1 LVIAAHGYPQ
11 GPPLTTKETAM
22 SDDRHHEI
30 SPASVP
36 GVLGTPHLL
45 GMAFAVGVGGALLI
59 VLLAMVM
66 VRSGPEGEFNGV
78 AWSFRGNG
86 ALSVLFAGIPA
97 VLGAGWTG
105 LGLWVIQSR
114 HWLAIAVATGGLL
127 FALGLVWEFVPVL
140 LRTSD
145 WDARVGV
152 AFVVVV
158 VLAGGALAILTGGQ
172 ARVVLIVSGAVA
184 LGALG
189 VVLAVPD
196 EARLLIPLLL
206 AMAVSAPV
214 LAVAYRAGA
223 RGSLIGA
230 CLLMLL
236 GMLLGLL
243 GSSVGAALLSLTAS

>member
-1 LVIAAHGYPQ
+1 
-11 GPPLTTKETAM
+11 M
-22 SDDRHHEI
+22 SDHRHDEI
-30 SPASVP
+30 SRASAP
-36 GVLGTPHLL
+36 GVLGTPPLL
-45 GMAFAVGVGGALLI
+45 GMAFAVGVVGALMI

-66 VRSGPEGEFNGV
+66 ARSGPEGEFNGV

-127 FALGLVWEFVPVL
+127 FGLGLVWEFVPFL
-140 LRTSD
+140 LRTGY
-145 WDARVGV
+145 WDARAGV

-189 VVLAVPD
+189 VVLALAD
-196 EARLLIPLLL
+196 EVRLLIPLLL
-206 AMAVSAPV
+206 AVAASAPV
-214 LAVAYRAGA
+214 LAVAYRAGT
-223 RGSLIGA
+223 RRWLIRA

-236 GMLLGLL
+236 GMLIGLM
-243 GSSVGAALLSLTAS
+243 GSSIGATLLSLTAS

>member
-1 LVIAAHGYPQ
+1 
-11 GPPLTTKETAM
+11 M
-22 SDDRHHEI
+22 SDDRHDEI
-30 SPASVP
+30 SPASAP
-36 GVLGTPHLL
+36 GRLGTPHLL
-45 GMAFAVGVGGALLI
+45 GMAFAVGVVGALMI
-59 VLLAMVM
+59 VLLTMVM
-66 VRSGPEGEFNGV
+66 ARSGPEGEFNGV

-140 LRTSD
+140 LRISY
-145 WDARVGV
+145 WDARAGV

-158 VLAGGALAILTGGQ
+158 VLAGGALAILMGGQ
-172 ARVVLIVSGAVA
+172 TRVVLIVSAAVA

-206 AMAVSAPV
+206 AVAGSAPV
-214 LAVAYRAGA
+214 LAVAYRAGTRRWLMA
-223 RGSLIGA
+223 A
-230 CLLMLL
+230 CLVMLL
-236 GMLLGLL
+236 GMLIGLM
-243 GSSVGAALLSLTAS
+243 GSSILAALRSLTAS

>member
-1 LVIAAHGYPQ
+1 M
-11 GPPLTTKETAM
+11 ETAM
-22 SDDRHHEI
+22 GDDRHDEI
-30 SPASVP
+30 SPASAP
-36 GVLGTPHLL
+36 GGLGTPHLL
-45 GMAFAVGVGGALLI
+45 GMPFAVGVVGALMI

-66 VRSGPEGEFNGV
+66 ARSGPEGEFNGIT
-78 AWSFRGNG
+78 WSFRGNG
-86 ALSVLFAGIPA
+86 ALSVLIAGIPA

-105 LGLWVIQSR
+105 LGLWVIQRR

-223 RGSLIGA
+223 RGSLIAA
-230 CLLMLL
+230 CLLVLL
-236 GMLLGLL
+236 GILIGLM
-243 GSSVGAALLSLTAS
+243 GSSIGATLLSLTAS

>member
-1 LVIAAHGYPQ
+1 
-11 GPPLTTKETAM
+11 M
-22 SDDRHHEI
+22 SDDRHDEI
-30 SPASVP
+30 SPASAP
-36 GVLGTPHLL
+36 GGLGTPHLL
-45 GMAFAVGVGGALLI
+45 GMAFAVGVVGALMI

-66 VRSGPEGEFNGV
+66 ARSGPEGEFNGV

-127 FALGLVWEFVPVL
+127 FGLGLVWEFVPFL
-140 LRTSD
+140 LGTGY
-145 WDARVGV
+145 WDARAGV

-158 VLAGGALAILTGGQ
+158 VLAGGALAILTSGQ

-189 VVLAVPD
+189 MALAVPH
-196 EARLLIPLLL
+196 EVRLLIPLLL
-206 AMAVSAPV
+206 AVAASAPV
-214 LAVAYRAGA
+214 LAVAYRAGTGRWLMA
-223 RGSLIGA
+223 A
-230 CLLMLL
+230 CLVMLL
-236 GMLLGLL
+236 GMLIGLL
-243 GSSVGAALLSLTAS
+243 GSSIAAALLSLTAS

>member
-1 LVIAAHGYPQ
+1 
-11 GPPLTTKETAM
+11 
-22 SDDRHHEI
+22 
-30 SPASVP
+30 
-36 GVLGTPHLL
+36 
-45 GMAFAVGVGGALLI
+45 MAFAVGVVGALMI

-66 VRSGPEGEFNGV
+66 ARSGPEGEFNGV

-127 FALGLVWEFVPVL
+127 FALGLVWEFVPFL
-140 LRTSD
+140 LRTGY
-145 WDARVGV
+145 WDARAGV

-158 VLAGGALAILTGGQ
+158 MAGGALAILTGGQ
-172 ARVVLIVSGAVA
+172 ARVVLIMSGAVA

-189 VVLAVPD
+189 VVLALAD
-196 EARLLIPLLL
+196 EVRLLTPLLL
-206 AMAVSAPV
+206 AGAVSGPL
-214 LAVAYRAGA
+214 LAVAYRAGT
-223 RGSLIGA
+223 RRWLIRA

-236 GMLLGLL
+236 GMLIGLM
-243 GSSVGAALLSLTAS
+243 GSSIGATLLSLTAS

>member
-1 LVIAAHGYPQ
+1 
-11 GPPLTTKETAM
+11 M
-22 SDDRHHEI
+22 SDDRQDEL
-30 SPASVP
+30 SPASAP
-36 GVLGTPHLL
+36 GGLGPPHLL
-45 GMAFAVGVGGALLI
+45 GMAFAVGVVGALMI

-66 VRSGPEGEFNGV
+66 VRSGPEGEFNGIM
-78 AWSFRGNG
+78 WSFRGNG

-105 LGLWVIQSR
+105 LGLWGIQRR

-127 FALGLVWEFVPVL
+127 FALGMVWEFVPVL
-140 LRTSD
+140 LRTSY
-145 WDARVGV
+145 WDARAGV
-152 AFVVVV
+152 ALVVMV

-196 EARLLIPLLL
+196 EARLMIPLLL
-206 AMAVSAPV
+206 AVAVSAPV
-214 LAVAYRAGA
+214 LAVAYRAGT
-223 RGSLIGA
+223 RRWLIRA

-236 GMLLGLL
+236 GILIGLI
-243 GSSVGAALLSLTAS
+243 GSSIAATLLSLTES